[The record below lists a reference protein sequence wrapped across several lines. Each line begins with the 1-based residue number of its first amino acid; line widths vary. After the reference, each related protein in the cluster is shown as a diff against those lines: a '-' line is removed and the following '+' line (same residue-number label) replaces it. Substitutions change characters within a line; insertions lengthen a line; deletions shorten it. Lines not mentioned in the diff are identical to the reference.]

1 LFSKT
6 MSSQQVDESQS
17 SYTSPGVTGFI
28 LAGGKSSRYGSN
40 KALVE
45 VDGIRLIDRAVR
57 VMKGVFKNIIIL
69 TNTPADYAFLNLP
82 MVEDIIKGLGP
93 IGGIYTGLE
102 IMPEQAGFFVACD
115 MPFLNEALLR
125 HMVAVRGTFDAVVP
139 RMGWMLEPLHAIYTR
154 PCLPVIKASI
164 DSHEYQLLK
173 CFSKFRIKYLDE
185 EELRTFDPELR
196 SFFNINQPKD
206 LPQDPVKKTVGQP
219 TSPPLSK
226 IPDTGV
232 GEDKGEGK

>member
-1 LFSKT
+1 
-6 MSSQQVDESQS
+6 MSSQQVDEIQS
-17 SYTSPGVTGFI
+17 NLTSPGITGLI
-28 LAGGKSSRYGSN
+28 LAGGRSSRYGSN

-57 VMKGVFKNIIIL
+57 VMKAVFKDIIIL

-102 IMPEQAGFFVACD
+102 IMSEEAGFFVACD

-125 HMVAVRGTFDAVVP
+125 HMVAARGDFDAVVP

-154 PCLPVIKASI
+154 ECLPVIKASI
-164 DSHEYQLLK
+164 DSRDYQILK
-173 CFSKFRIKYLDE
+173 CFPKFRIKYVDE
-185 EELRTFDPELR
+185 EELRAFDPQLR

-206 LPQDPVKKTVGQP
+206 LPQNPKKKPVGQP
-219 TSPPLSK
+219 ASPPLSK
-226 IPDTGV
+226 IPATGV
-232 GEDKGEGK
+232 GGETGEGE